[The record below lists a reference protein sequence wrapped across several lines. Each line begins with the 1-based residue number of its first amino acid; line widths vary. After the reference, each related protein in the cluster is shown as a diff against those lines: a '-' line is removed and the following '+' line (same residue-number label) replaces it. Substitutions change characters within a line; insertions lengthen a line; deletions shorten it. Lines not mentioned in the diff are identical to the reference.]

1 MNVGKRANV
10 LQHGITRSTERFNV
24 SHFNFKKKSG
34 KGNKKSKR
42 GNFKM
47 FFEENEI
54 TDCNYIILVK

>member
-1 MNVGKRANV
+1 M